1 MIIASL
7 ILSGISLVLSMASI
21 IWLLAKQFSS
31 HKIEYIDP
39 TAHMKDM
46 WDQIGIGKPQ
56 GEEFRGLEDIKGTP
70 LDPDELPKKR

>member
-31 HKIEYIDP
+31 HKIEYINPLGD
-39 TAHMKDM
+39 MKSMMDNLGAM
-46 WDQIGIGKPQ
+46 GRPQ
-56 GEEFRGLEDIKGTP
+56 GDEYRGMDEAIP
-70 LDPDELPKKR
+70 ADPDEFPKKR